1 MINAAALAYMRNRS
15 LAGPVLSRLAAER
28 QTRFVDHTAW
38 QAHLRRLGI
47 TELQV
52 TPDPVCIAT
61 EGALWGAVAAHGFLQ
76 NAVIVSDDAGQ
87 FAVGQHP
94 LCWVHAERLVH
105 KLDTFTDLHRA
116 AQERMRDLIWWF
128 YADLKAYRT
137 EPTARRRSEMRARF
151 DRIFHR
157 RTGFATLDRLLDR
170 LHANK
175 PELLMVLDRPE
186 IPLHTNGSERDIR
199 CHVIKRKISGG
210 TRSDA
215 GRDCRDAFLGLM
227 HTCTKLG
234 IAFWDYLGDRLG
246 IIEHPKVPALP
257 DLIRCR
263 GQPA

>member
-1 MINAAALAYMRNRS
+1 
-15 LAGPVLSRLAAER
+15 
-28 QTRFVDHTAW
+28 
-38 QAHLRRLGI
+38 
-47 TELQV
+47 
-52 TPDPVCIAT
+52 
-61 EGALWGAVAAHGFLQ
+61 
-76 NAVIVSDDAGQ
+76 
-87 FAVGQHP
+87 
-94 LCWVHAERLVH
+94 
-105 KLDTFTDLHRA
+105 
-116 AQERMRDLIWWF
+116 
-128 YADLKAYRT
+128 
-137 EPTARRRSEMRARF
+137 MRARF

-157 RTGFATLDRLLDR
+157 RTGFATLDRLLER

-210 TRSDA
+210 TRSDT

-227 HTCTKLG
+227 HTCIKLG

-246 IIEHPKVPALP
+246 IIGHSKVPALP